1 MTAVRQAVSAILR
14 GTAISQRL
22 SAQSSSVSRITGR
35 NVTLAALALAAG
47 FSGTALAQDAEPAAP
62 AAPAASDEL
71 QGLTLDEVT
80 VTGSRIR
87 RKTDFD
93 TANPTT
99 VVDSNF
105 LRNLGIA
112 NVSQAVRML
121 PSNVSTFS
129 ATNTGNSDFFAGSTI
144 ANLRGLN
151 PFFGSRTLNLLNER
165 RFVPTNQGD
174 GVDLNFIPFIMVDR
188 VDVVTGGASAAYGS
202 GAISGVNN
210 IVINRKLEGG
220 LANIDFGQTQEND
233 GRDRQVGFAYGM
245 PLFSD
250 RGHVTLGVEYGK
262 SDAIGCYESRDWCR
276 EGNAFIANPVV
287 APGVRADG
295 SSDTAGPS
303 LILARDARF
312 NQLSQSGVF
321 NSFDPTATTTLQ
333 ANAAGTGTTTFNLG
347 QQPFAANSP
356 FNNVSGGDGESV
368 YQYTNLRAPVE
379 RNVAMASFLYEVTDT
394 TNLTADLSW
403 GKVETDNRRQA
414 LVANFNTISAD
425 NAFLA
430 GNQDLIDAQ
439 AAYAL
444 FPGGPAFLNKDWTSQ
459 VNSHTLTDT
468 TVQRIAVGL
477 DGVFGYT
484 TWRWDGYVQYG
495 KTERGQIVSDN
506 RNLNAYNLAI
516 DSIIGPGGTPVCRIA
531 SEAQAIAAG
540 VTFDPRIANG
550 CVPINPFGTGEIS
563 PAARAYAFGDLNE
576 QLDYEQTVVAANFS
590 GELFAGW
597 GAGAITA
604 AAGAE
609 YRIEEGEN
617 IATVPAGTPDYV
629 RTDYFIQYGES
640 FAGKVNVTETYLET
654 IVPLLKD
661 VTAAKLLELD
671 TAVRYSE
678 YNNQGGLGTTGEE
691 RTHGMVTWKAALKW
705 QPLDWLLLRGTQSRD
720 SRAANFRELYYGQII
735 GAGGLFGFCGPNQTD
750 PCTYNLQGNVDL
762 DPEKADTTT
771 LGFVFT
777 PAEAVPGL
785 QLSAD
790 YFRIEITDAIQQAS
804 SPRVLN
810 GCRISGIQEFCDL
823 ITPDVP
829 GDFSSINTVRALSF
843 NGSGYLY
850 KGVDLSGSYL
860 WDLGYGGNLNF
871 RLLATRML
879 EQNFQSVPGGP
890 FVNVVGQTGTGN
902 SFLSDNQPTAKWQST
917 LSASYLRGP
926 LSVTGTMRYVSDGIM
941 DYLAALPGETVP
953 TGGRVVSQNRVP
965 SYQVYGLSGSYEF
978 SDVGPMPSVTLY
990 GAVNNLF
997 DKDPPIAVGGGA
1009 FGAVNN
1015 NGGTN
1020 AIFFD
1025 TLGRSFKIG
1034 LRAEF

>member
-47 FSGTALAQDAEPAAP
+47 FNGHALAQDAAP
-62 AAPAASDEL
+62 AESTGAGAL
-71 QGLTLDEVT
+71 QPMSLDEVT

-99 VVDSNF
+99 VVNGDY
-105 LRNLGIA
+105 LRSLGIA
-112 NVSQAVRML
+112 NVSQAVAML

-129 ATNTGNSDFFAGSTI
+129 ATSTGNSNFFAGSTI

-151 PFFGSRTLNLLNER
+151 PFFGSRTLNLVNER

-174 GVDLNFIPFIMVDR
+174 GVDLNFLPFIMVER

-210 IVINRKLEGG
+210 IVLNRKLEGG
-220 LANIDFGQTQEND
+220 LANIDFGQTQESD
-233 GRDRQVGFAYGM
+233 GRDRQVGLAYGM
-245 PLFSD
+245 PVLSD
-250 RGHVTLGVEYGK
+250 RGHVSMGVEYGK
-262 SDAIGCYESRDWCR
+262 SDEIGCFNAREWCR
-276 EGNAFIANPVV
+276 EGNAFIPNPVV
-287 APGVRADG
+287 APGLRADG
-295 SSDTAGPS
+295 SSDLTGPS

-321 NSFDPTATTTLQ
+321 NSFDPNATTTLQ
-333 ANAAGTGTTTFNLG
+333 ANAAGTGTTGFNLG
-347 QQPFAANSP
+347 QQPFATASP
-356 FNNVSGGDGESV
+356 FNNVSGGDGESI

-379 RNVAMASFLYEVTDT
+379 RNVALASFTYEVTDT
-394 TNLTADLSW
+394 TTLTADVSW
-403 GKVETDNRRQA
+403 GKVETDNRTQA
-414 LVANFNTISAD
+414 LAARFNAIAPN

-430 GNQDLIDAQ
+430 GNSDLIAAQ
-439 AAYAL
+439 SAYAI

-459 VNSHTLTDT
+459 VNSHSLTET
-468 TVQRIAVGL
+468 TVNRMALGL
-477 DGVFGYT
+477 DGVFGLT

-495 KTERGQIVSDN
+495 KAEREQTVFDN
-506 RNLNAYNLAI
+506 RHLNAYNLAI

-540 VTFDPRIANG
+540 VTFDPRLANG
-550 CVPINPFGTGEIS
+550 CVPLNPFGTGQIS
-563 PAARAYAFGDLNE
+563 DAARAYAFGNLNE

-617 IATVPAGTPDYV
+617 IAAVPAGTPDYV
-629 RTDYFIQYGES
+629 RTDYLIQYGES
-640 FAGKVNVTETYLET
+640 FAGKVNVTEGYLET
-654 IVPLLKD
+654 IIPFLKD

-678 YNNQGGLGTTGEE
+678 YNNQGGFGTTGDE

-705 QPLDWLLLRGTQSRD
+705 QPLDWLLFRGTQSRD

-750 PCTYNLQGNVDL
+750 PCTFSLEGNIDL
-762 DPEKADTTT
+762 DPEKSDTTT

-777 PAEAVPGL
+777 PSQAVPTL
-785 QLSAD
+785 QVSAD

-829 GDFSSINTVRALSF
+829 GDFSSVAMVRALAF
-843 NGSGYLY
+843 NGSGYVY
-850 KGVDLSGSYL
+850 KGVDLSGSYQ
-860 WDLGYGGNLNF
+860 WELGNAGSMNF
-871 RLLATRML
+871 RLLATRMID
-879 EQNFQSVPGGP
+879 QNFQNVPGGP

-917 LSASYLRGP
+917 LSATYLRGP

-941 DYLAALPGETVP
+941 DYLAVLPGETVP

-978 SDVGPMPSVTLY
+978 NDVGPMPSVTLY
-990 GAVNNLF
+990 GAVSNLF

-1020 AIFFD
+1020 SIFFD